1 MNKELQD
8 KLMEKYPKIFYK
20 GIDSNKT
27 VTCMYLGIECHNG
40 WYDLLDALCFN
51 IQEHCNNENLR
62 YIVETDKYKFV
73 VEGDPDYVQ
82 VIVAQIKE
90 KMGTLRFY
98 VDGGDKTTEGMIR
111 MAESMSSRLCELCG
125 NSATTNRDSGWLHTT
140 CAACNLK
147 RHAWAGGRA
156 EEFLNDINTD
166 SAAFQSHCHSCG
178 VPWASHMGIA
188 GTCAEN
194 AQLRKGLEEAK
205 QGKFSKN
212 PPKIKQKTKKD
223 KPIKKSIKKETT
235 YKILGSPKTMSAFKQ
250 MLGYPTKK
258 KKTK

>member
-62 YIVETDKYKFV
+62 YIPETDKYEFV
-73 VEGDPDYVQ
+73 VEGDSNYVQ
-82 VIVAQIKE
+82 VIAAQVKE

-125 NSATTNRDSGWLHTT
+125 SPATTNRNSGWLHTT
-140 CAACNLK
+140 CTACDLK
-147 RHAWAGGRA
+147 HQAWKSGRA
-156 EEFLNDINTD
+156 EEFLT
-166 SAAFQSHCHSCG
+166 QSHC
-178 VPWASHMGIA
+178 
-188 GTCAEN
+188 
-194 AQLRKGLEEAK
+194 QLRKGLKQAK
-205 QGKFSKN
+205 EGKFSKT
-212 PPKIKQKTKKD
+212 PPKI
-223 KPIKKSIKKETT
+223 KPIKKSTKKETT

-258 KKTK
+258 KKKTK